1 MHSAVEGK
9 VVYMERYS
17 RQILFRPIG
26 ERGQQLLGEKH
37 VLIIGVG
44 TLGTLSSEALAR
56 AGVGKLTLVDRD
68 YIEWS
73 NLQRQQLFTEAD
85 ARNRV
90 PKAIAA
96 AKRLREV
103 NSEIEIISHIADVT
117 PDEMETLI
125 DGVDLILD
133 ATDNFDIRMIINDA
147 AQKHQIPWIYGSCV
161 GSYGMSYTV
170 IPKETPCLH
179 CLIENIPVGGA
190 TCDTAGIIHPTA
202 SQVVVHQ
209 TAEALKILTDNT
221 QALRG
226 KLISFD
232 IWENQVIEM
241 GVQSV
246 KKPDCPSCGVGAT
259 YPFLQY
265 DQQMKSAVLC
275 GRQAVQIRPT
285 KQQERDLEV
294 MAQRLE
300 KLNGIV
306 ERNDFLLSFTIG
318 EERLVLFKDGRAL
331 IHGTNDLEKAK
342 TLYHRYFG

>member
-1 MHSAVEGK
+1 M
-9 VVYMERYS
+9 MERYS
-17 RQILFRPIG
+17 RQILFTPIG
-26 ERGQQLLGEKH
+26 ETGQQLLMKKH

-56 AGVGKLTLVDRD
+56 AGIGKLTIVDRD

-85 ARNRV
+85 AKNRV
-90 PKAIAA
+90 PKAVAA
-96 AKRLREV
+96 AKRLREI
-103 NSEIEIISHIADVT
+103 NSEIEINAHIADVT
-117 PDEMETLI
+117 PEEMEELV

-147 AQKHQIPWIYGSCV
+147 AQKYDIPWIYGSCV

-170 IPKETPCLH
+170 LPKETPCLH

-209 TAEALKILTDNT
+209 TAEALKILTDNK

-232 IWENQVIEM
+232 VWENQTIEM
-241 GVQSV
+241 GVQSI
-246 KKPDCPSCGVGAT
+246 KKSDCPSCGEHAT

-265 DQQMKSAVLC
+265 DQQTKSAVLC
-275 GRQAVQIRPT
+275 GRQAVQIRPP
-285 KQQERDLEV
+285 KRQERNLSET
-294 MAQRLE
+294 AKRLQ
-300 KLNGIV
+300 KLDGFV
-306 ERNDFLLSFTIG
+306 ELNDFLLSFTIG
-318 EERLVLFKDGRAL
+318 EERLVLFQDGRAL

-342 TLYHRYFG
+342 TLYHRYFS

>member
-1 MHSAVEGK
+1 MT
-9 VVYMERYS
+9 MERYS
-17 RQILFRPIG
+17 RQILFNPIG
-26 ERGQQLLGEKH
+26 ETGQQLLAEKH

-56 AGVGKLTLVDRD
+56 AGVGTLTLVDRD

-85 ARNRV
+85 AKNRV
-90 PKAIAA
+90 PKAVAA
-96 AKRLREV
+96 TKRLREI
-103 NSEIEIISHIADVT
+103 NSEIEIMSHIADVT
-117 PDEMETLI
+117 PEEMEELLI
-125 DGVDLILD
+125 GTNVDLILD

-147 AQKHQIPWIYGSCV
+147 AQKYEIPWIYGSCV

-170 IPKETPCLH
+170 IPNETPCLH

-209 TAEALKILTDNT
+209 TAEALKILTHNE

-232 IWENQVIEM
+232 VWENQVIEM

-246 KKPDCPSCGVGAT
+246 KKPDCPSCGMNPT

-265 DQQMKSAVLC
+265 NQQTKSAVLC
-275 GRQAVQIRPT
+275 GRQAVQIRPPE
-285 KQQERDLEV
+285 KQERNLVET
-294 MAQRLE
+294 AKRLE

-318 EERLVLFKDGRAL
+318 EERLVLFADGRAL

-342 TLYHRYFG
+342 TLYHRYFA

>member
-1 MHSAVEGK
+1 MT
-9 VVYMERYS
+9 MERYS
-17 RQILFRPIG
+17 RQILFNPIG
-26 ERGQQLLGEKH
+26 ETGQQLLAQKH
-37 VLIIGVG
+37 VLIVGVG

-85 ARNRV
+85 AKNRV
-90 PKAIAA
+90 PKAVAA
-96 AKRLREV
+96 TNRLREI
-103 NSEIEIISHIADVT
+103 NSEIEIISHIADVA
-117 PDEMETLI
+117 PEEMEELI
-125 DGVDLILD
+125 IGVDLILD

-147 AQKHQIPWIYGSCV
+147 AQKHNVPWIYGSCV

-170 IPKETPCLH
+170 IPNETPCLH

-209 TAEALKILTDNT
+209 RAEAIKILTNNK

-246 KKPDCPSCGVGAT
+246 KKDNCPSCGSNPT

-265 DQQMKSAVLC
+265 DQQTKSAVLC
-275 GRQAVQIRPT
+275 GREAVQIRPPE
-285 KQQERDLEV
+285 KQERNLVET
-294 MAQRLE
+294 AKRLE

-306 ERNDFLLSFTIG
+306 ELNDFLLSFTIG
-318 EERLVLFKDGRAL
+318 EERLVLFADGRAL

-342 TLYHRYFG
+342 TLYHRYFA

>member
-1 MHSAVEGK
+1 
-9 VVYMERYS
+9 MERYS
-17 RQILFRPIG
+17 RQILFNPIG
-26 ERGQQLLGEKH
+26 EKGQKLLGEKH

-56 AGVGKLTLVDRD
+56 AGVGKITLVDRD

-85 ARNRV
+85 AENRI

-96 AKRLREV
+96 AKRLREI
-103 NSEIEIISHIADVT
+103 NSEIEITEHIADVT
-117 PDEMETLI
+117 PEEMETLVV
-125 DGVDLILD
+125 GNNVDLILD

-147 AQKHQIPWIYGSCV
+147 AQKFQVPWIYGSCV

-170 IPKETPCLH
+170 IPNETPCLH

-209 TAEALKILTDNT
+209 TAEALKILTDNE

-232 IWENQVIEM
+232 VWQNQVFEM
-241 GVQSV
+241 GVQSI
-246 KKPDCPSCGVGAT
+246 KKDGCPSCGINAT
-259 YPFLQY
+259 YPFLEY
-265 DQQMKSAVLC
+265 DQQTKSAVLC
-275 GRQAVQIRPT
+275 GREAVQIRPPQ
-285 KQQERDLEV
+285 QQERNLPKIAE
-294 MAQRLE
+294 RLD
-300 KLNGIV
+300 KLDGKV
-306 ERNDFLLSFTIG
+306 ELNDFLLSFSVG
-318 EERLVLFKDGRAL
+318 EERLVLFTDGRAL
-331 IHGTNDLEKAK
+331 IHGTNDMEKAR
-342 TLYHRYFG
+342 TLYHRYFS

>member
-1 MHSAVEGK
+1 MT
-9 VVYMERYS
+9 MERYS
-17 RQILFRPIG
+17 RQILFNPIG
-26 ERGQQLLGEKH
+26 ETGQQLLAQKH
-37 VLIIGVG
+37 VLIVGVG

-85 ARNRV
+85 AKNRV
-90 PKAIAA
+90 PKAVAA
-96 AKRLREV
+96 TNRLREI
-103 NSEIEIISHIADVT
+103 NSEIEIISHIADVA
-117 PDEMETLI
+117 PEEMEELI
-125 DGVDLILD
+125 IGVDLILD

-147 AQKHQIPWIYGSCV
+147 AQKHNVPWIYGSCV

-170 IPKETPCLH
+170 IPNETPCLH

-209 TAEALKILTDNT
+209 TAEALKILTNNK

-246 KKPDCPSCGVGAT
+246 KKDNCPSCGSNPT

-265 DQQMKSAVLC
+265 DHQTKSAVLC
-275 GRQAVQIRPT
+275 GRQAVQIRPPE
-285 KQQERDLEV
+285 KQERNLVET
-294 MAQRLE
+294 AKRLE
-300 KLNGIV
+300 KLNGVV
-306 ERNDFLLSFTIG
+306 ELNDFLLSFTIG
-318 EERLVLFKDGRAL
+318 EERLVLFADGRAL

-342 TLYHRYFG
+342 TLYHRYFA

>member
-1 MHSAVEGK
+1 M
-9 VVYMERYS
+9 MERYS
-17 RQILFRPIG
+17 RQILFQPIG
-26 ERGQQLLGEKH
+26 EAGQQLLAEKH

-56 AGVGKLTLVDRD
+56 AGVGTLTIVDRD

-85 ARNRV
+85 AKKRV
-90 PKAIAA
+90 PKAVAA
-96 AKRLREV
+96 GKRLREI
-103 NSEIEIISHIADVT
+103 NSEIEIHAHIADVT
-117 PDEMETLI
+117 PEEMEGLVH
-125 DGVDLILD
+125 GVDLILD

-147 AQKHQIPWIYGSCV
+147 AQKYQIPWIYGSCV

-209 TAEALKILTDNT
+209 TAEALKILTNNK

-232 IWENQVIEM
+232 VWENQVIEM
-241 GVQSV
+241 GVQSI
-246 KKPDCPSCGVGAT
+246 KKPNCPSCGEAAT

-265 DQQMKSAVLC
+265 DQQTKSAVLC
-275 GRQAVQIRPT
+275 GRQAVQIRPPS
-285 KQQERDLEV
+285 KQQRNLTE
-294 MAQRLE
+294 MAKRLS
-300 KLNGIV
+300 KLGGKV

-318 EERLVLFKDGRAL
+318 EERLVLFTDGRAL
-331 IHGTNDLEKAK
+331 IHGTNDMEKAK
-342 TLYHRYFG
+342 TLYYRYFG

>member
-1 MHSAVEGK
+1 M
-9 VVYMERYS
+9 MERYS
-17 RQILFRPIG
+17 RQILFNPIG
-26 ERGQQLLGEKH
+26 EKGQKLLGEKH

-56 AGVGKLTLVDRD
+56 AGVGKITLVDRD

-85 ARNRV
+85 AENRI

-96 AKRLREV
+96 AKRLREI
-103 NSEIEIISHIADVT
+103 NSEIEITEHIADVT
-117 PDEMETLI
+117 PEEMETLVV
-125 DGVDLILD
+125 GNNVDLILD

-147 AQKHQIPWIYGSCV
+147 AQKFQVPWIYGSCV

-170 IPKETPCLH
+170 IPNETPCLH

-209 TAEALKILTDNT
+209 TAEALKILTDNE

-232 IWENQVIEM
+232 VWQNQVFEM
-241 GVQSV
+241 GVQSI
-246 KKPDCPSCGVGAT
+246 KKDGCPSCGINAT
-259 YPFLQY
+259 YPFLEY
-265 DQQMKSAVLC
+265 DQQTKSAVLC
-275 GRQAVQIRPT
+275 GREAVQIRPPQ
-285 KQQERDLEV
+285 QQERNLPKIAE
-294 MAQRLE
+294 RLD
-300 KLNGIV
+300 KLDGKV
-306 ERNDFLLSFTIG
+306 ELNDFLLSFSVG
-318 EERLVLFKDGRAL
+318 EERLVLFTDGRAL
-331 IHGTNDLEKAK
+331 IHGTNDMEKAR
-342 TLYHRYFG
+342 TLYHRYFS